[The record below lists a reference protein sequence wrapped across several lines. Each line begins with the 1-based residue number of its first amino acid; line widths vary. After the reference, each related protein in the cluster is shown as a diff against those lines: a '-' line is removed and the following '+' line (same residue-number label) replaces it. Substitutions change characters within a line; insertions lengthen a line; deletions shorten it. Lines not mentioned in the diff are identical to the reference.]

1 MKKILLLALIFSFF
15 PSPVVAQSPTVS
27 TSEIQ
32 NIREVIQQ
40 KVLEKLEQIR
50 EPVTENPRK
59 AYLGSITEITDTKII
74 IDTKNQLREFILA
87 EDSVYIG
94 SKQTKIKRADLKVGQ
109 DVLVLSLNKDTLIY
123 AKRILVTDPK
133 KIQNHKTVVLGQI
146 ADISKSSPIFV
157 LIPTNNKNRD
167 LQIKILATTEIYSK
181 DGKKIKDTDLKKGQK
196 IICIYD
202 SSLSP
207 TFPALE
213 IVTQE

>member
-32 NIREVIQQ
+32 NLREVIQQ

-59 AYLGSITEITDTKII
+59 AYLGSITEITDAKII

>member
-94 SKQTKIKRADLKVGQ
+94 SKQTKINRADLKVGQ

>member
-32 NIREVIQQ
+32 NLREVIQQ

>member
-1 MKKILLLALIFSFF
+1 MKKLLLLAIIFSFF

-32 NIREVIQQ
+32 NLREVIQQ
-40 KVLEKLEQIR
+40 KVREKLDQIK
-50 EPVTENPRK
+50 EPLAENPKK
-59 AYLGSITEITDTKII
+59 AYLGSITEITDTKIT
-74 IDTKNQLREFILA
+74 IDTKNQLKEFILA
-87 EDSVYIG
+87 DDSVYIG
-94 SKQTKIKRADLKVGQ
+94 SKQTKIKRTDLKVGQ
-109 DVLVLSLNKDTLIY
+109 DVLILSLNKDTIIY

-167 LQIKILATTEIYSK
+167 LQIKILATTEIFSK
-181 DGKKIKDTDLKKGQK
+181 DGTKIKDTDLKKGQK
-196 IICIYD
+196 VICIYD

-207 TFPALE
+207 TFPALQ
-213 IVTQE
+213 IITQE